1 MKKEITVVAAIITKE
16 DKILCTQRGNV
27 KYLPYKWEFP
37 GGKVELAETKEE
49 ALIREI
55 KEELGCSIIIK
66 DHAVEVKHEYDFA
79 IINLTAYYCNIIDGN
94 ILRKEHHAIKWC
106 SIDELFD
113 LDWADADLP
122 IVQRISNR

>member
-1 MKKEITVVAAIITKE
+1 MLWRSNMNTTS
-16 DKILCTQRGNV
+16 Q
-27 KYLPYKWEFP
+27 
-37 GGKVELAETKEE
+37 
-49 ALIREI
+49 
-55 KEELGCSIIIK
+55 
-66 DHAVEVKHEYDFA
+66 
-79 IINLTAYYCNIIDGN
+79 LTAYYCNIIDGN